1 MDIVCSISLVSNE
14 TPPTVSFGHPLRDL
28 HQDPCIA
35 ADHDGQRYQEEA
47 NESKHIVDG
56 LLPVFDKA
64 PSSGALSEIG
74 WHRDGHVV
82 KQEHLLGN
90 STGQRLQSQLLFKYH

>member
-1 MDIVCSISLVSNE
+1 M
-14 TPPTVSFGHPLRDL
+14 PPTVSLGHPSRDL
-28 HQDPCIA
+28 HQDPCVA
-35 ADHDGQRYQEEA
+35 ADHDGERYQEEA

-74 WHRDGHVV
+74 WHRDGHIV
-82 KQEHLLGN
+82 KKEHLLGN
-90 STGQRLQSQLLFKYH
+90 TAGQQINHNHIF